1 MATRT
6 KWQVSEMSQHN
17 LRTVIGF
24 EVGRTLGRKKFW
36 LITLLVPIA
45 IGIVIALVA
54 LGNMTAS
61 NSMDSQSEA
70 EAEFTFTYRDE
81 SGYVDPAVATA
92 LGGTAVTDDAAAI
105 AAVKAGE
112 EDAFFAYP
120 ADPTTTAVQVYGT
133 DKGLF
138 GNDAYDTVATQVLVV
153 SAQDQIGDPELAL
166 LAQGEVQVSAT
177 TYAEGEESAGF
188 LGVIPPLIFVALFFM
203 VFTLLSNQMLTS
215 TLEEK
220 ENRVTEMILTTL
232 NPTTLISG
240 KIISLFIVGF
250 VQVLVFLLPVVVG
263 YLFFRTSLNLPEI
276 DLSSFTFDPTKMI
289 IGALLAL
296 GGFALFTGTLV
307 AIGAV
312 MPTAKD
318 AGSWF
323 SALIILMIVPL
334 YTVSLVISEPQNPVV
349 QFFTYF
355 PYSAP
360 ITAMLRNA
368 FGSLEVWEATIVI
381 TGLFLLSAVVLQLA
395 VRLFRYGSI
404 QYTSRVSFS
413 SVFNRTKVKSV
424 AGR

>member
-1 MATRT
+1 MA
-6 KWQVSEMSQHN
+6 QHN

-24 EVGRTLGRKKFW
+24 EVGRTLGKKKFW
-36 LITLLVPIA
+36 FITLLVPIA
-45 IGIVIALVA
+45 VGIVIALVT
-54 LGNMTAS
+54 LGNISAS
-61 NSMDSQSEA
+61 SSIDSQS
-70 EAEFTFTYRDE
+70 EAEFTFTYSDA
-81 SGYVDPAVATA
+81 SGYVAPAVATA
-92 LGGTAVTDDAAAI
+92 LGGTAATDDDAAI

-112 EDAFFAYP
+112 QDAFFAYP
-120 ADPTTTAVQVYGT
+120 ADPTTNPVQVYGT

-138 GNDAYDTVATQVLVV
+138 GNDAYDSVATQVLVT

-166 LAQGEVQVSAT
+166 LAQGDVQVSAT
-177 TYAEGEESAGF
+177 TFTDGEESAGF
-188 LGVIPPLIFVALFFM
+188 MGIIPPLIFVALFFM
-203 VFTLLSNQMLTS
+203 VFTFLSNQMLTS

-232 NPTTLISG
+232 NPTALISG

-250 VQVLVFLLPVVVG
+250 VQVLVFLLPVLVA
-263 YLFFRTSLNLPEI
+263 YLLFRNSLNLPEI
-276 DLSSFTFDPTKMI
+276 DLSSLTFDPTQMV

-307 AIGAV
+307 AIGAI

-334 YTVSLVISEPQNPVV
+334 YAVSLVISEPQNPVV
-349 QFFTYF
+349 QLFTYF

-368 FGSLEVWEATIVI
+368 FGSLEVWEAAIVI
-381 TGLFLLSAVVLQLA
+381 VELFLLSAVVLQLA

-404 QYTSRVSFS
+404 EYTSKVSFKTVFSRTS
-413 SVFNRTKVKSV
+413 SKKLTR
-424 AGR
+424 R

>member
-1 MATRT
+1 MA
-6 KWQVSEMSQHN
+6 QHN

-24 EVGRTLGRKKFW
+24 EVGRTLGKKKFW
-36 LITLLVPIA
+36 FITLLVPIA
-45 IGIVIALVA
+45 VGIVIALVT
-54 LGNMTAS
+54 LGNMSAS
-61 NSMDSQSEA
+61 SSMDSQSD
-70 EAEFTFTYRDE
+70 AEFTFTYSDA

-92 LGGTAVTDDAAAI
+92 LGGTAAVDDTAAI

-112 EDAFFAYP
+112 QDAFFAYP
-120 ADPTTTAVQVYGT
+120 ADPTTSPVQVYGT

-138 GNDAYDTVATQVLVV
+138 GNDAYDSVATQVLIT
-153 SAQDQIGDPELAL
+153 SAQDQIGDPDLAL
-166 LAQGEVQVSAT
+166 LAQGDVQVSAT
-177 TYAEGEESAGF
+177 TFTDGEESAGF
-188 LGVIPPLIFVALFFM
+188 MGIIPPLIFVALFFM
-203 VFTLLSNQMLTS
+203 VFTFLSNQMLTS

-250 VQVLVFLLPVVVG
+250 VQVLVFLLPVLVA
-263 YLFFRTSLNLPEI
+263 YLLFRNSLNLPEI
-276 DLSSFTFDPTKMI
+276 DLSSFTFDPTQMV

-307 AIGAV
+307 AIGAI

-334 YTVSLVISEPQNPVV
+334 YAVSLVISEPQNPVV
-349 QFFTYF
+349 QLFTYF

-368 FGSLEVWEATIVI
+368 FGSLEVWEAAIVI
-381 TGLFLLSAVVLQLA
+381 VELFVLSAVVLQLA

-404 QYTSRVSFS
+404 EYTSKVSFKT
-413 SVFNRTKVKSV
+413 VFSRSKAKSQNP
-424 AGR
+424 R

>member
-1 MATRT
+1 MA
-6 KWQVSEMSQHN
+6 QHN

-24 EVGRTLGRKKFW
+24 EVGRTLGKKKFW
-36 LITLLVPIA
+36 FITLLVPIA
-45 IGIVIALVA
+45 VGIVIALVT
-54 LGNMTAS
+54 LGNMSAS
-61 NSMDSQSEA
+61 SSIDSQS
-70 EAEFTFTYRDE
+70 EAEFTFTYSDA

-92 LGGTAVTDDAAAI
+92 LGGTAATDDTAAI
-105 AAVKAGE
+105 DAVKAGE
-112 EDAFFAYP
+112 QDAFFAYP
-120 ADPTTTAVQVYGT
+120 ADPTTTPVQVYGT

-138 GNDAYDTVATQVLVV
+138 GNDAYDSVATQVLVT

-166 LAQGEVQVSAT
+166 LAQGDVRVSAT
-177 TYAEGEESAGF
+177 TFSDGEESAGF
-188 LGVIPPLIFVALFFM
+188 LGIIPPLIFVALFFM
-203 VFTLLSNQMLTS
+203 VFTFLSNQMLTS

-250 VQVLVFLLPVVVG
+250 VQVLVFLLPVLVA
-263 YLFFRTSLNLPEI
+263 YLLFRNSLNLPEI
-276 DLSSFTFDPTKMI
+276 DLSSFTFDPTQMV

-307 AIGAV
+307 AIGAI

-334 YTVSLVISEPQNPVV
+334 YAVSLVISEPQNPVV
-349 QFFTYF
+349 QLFTYF

-368 FGSLEVWEATIVI
+368 FGSLEVWEAAIVI
-381 TGLFLLSAVVLQLA
+381 VELFLLSAVVLQLA

-404 QYTSRVSFS
+404 EYTSKVSFKT
-413 SVFNRTKVKSV
+413 VFSRSKAKSAV
-424 AGR
+424 RR